1 MSLSIHICTYLYH
14 HCIYLGMFLIIFVA
28 IAVTDLTRF
37 PCDMMFCCKY
47 QQFIM
52 NKYLWIQKVENSHSY
67 PNIHLQAS
75 QNSSVSTGTHS
86 RRDNQ
91 SFITGSKEVLSFLL
105 HPDQLWYL
113 SMCLRQTVGT

>member
-1 MSLSIHICTYLYH
+1 MLLSAVSVLVVAQSSSEILEGLTNNPV
-14 HCIYLGMFLIIFVA
+14 FVA
-28 IAVTDLTRF
+28 IAVTDLTKF
-37 PCDMMFCCKY
+37 LCDTMFCCKY

-75 QNSSVSTGTHS
+75 KDSSVSTGTHS

-91 SFITGSKEVLSFLL
+91 SFITGSKRVLSFLL
-105 HPDQLWYL
+105 HPDQLW
-113 SMCLRQTVGT
+113 